1 MSLIDY
7 FADITPGK
15 SAAGFS
21 LGQSINDFGIIVST
35 AIKWNPSE
43 QGTISAI
50 SSTPGWLFIDL
61 TLNHSTNSSPG
72 YLYIHGAGAI
82 SLHFNSNGILNFIK
96 LCHGYKGLL
105 YGAIKIGDKLSSVT
119 KFFDIEYDSVEE
131 LHFPT
136 EKSVVKGV
144 SFQAEEET
152 LENSQDQIITGI
164 VVETA

>member
-7 FADITPGK
+7 FADIIHGK
-15 SAAGFS
+15 SAAGFTI
-21 LGQSINDFGIIVST
+21 GQSINDFDNIVST

-61 TLNHSTNSSPG
+61 SLDDFTNSPPG

-82 SLHFNSNGILNFIK
+82 CLHFNSNDILKCIK

-105 YGAIKIGDKLSSVT
+105 CGTIKIGDRLSSVT

-136 EKSVVKGV
+136 EKSVVSGV
-144 SFQAEEET
+144 CFQAEEET
-152 LENSQDQIITGI
+152 LEDSPDQIITGI
-164 VVETA
+164 AVETP